1 MKKVDFNEG
10 WTCRCLTRDDT
21 KHSVTLPHDAMWSE
35 ERSEASQGENNI
47 GWFVGGDYE
56 YKKLF
61 FVPEEYRDKK
71 VLIEFEGVYH
81 NAEVYLNGKKVLSR
95 PYGYTNFYVDTKE
108 ELLYGKENEIR
119 VIACNS
125 DQPNSRW
132 YPGTGI
138 YRPVSL
144 WIGEEKHIPV
154 NGVRIHT
161 ISYEPAVI
169 EADVKT
175 SVSGMVQIEIFD
187 DNGQGVAV
195 QQVETSAA
203 KESEYCAAVQF
214 PIPYAK
220 LWSCDTPNLY
230 RCKVTFGED
239 VVEEHFGIRLLE
251 WNKEAGLAIN
261 GKRVILRGACIH
273 HDNGILGACAF
284 PEAEERKV
292 RILKEQGYN
301 ALRSAHNP
309 CSKAILDACDRVG
322 MLMMDEYVDV
332 WYIHKTEHDYVE
344 HLPRWWKQDLK
355 DMVEKDYNH
364 PSVIMYSTGNE
375 VSETAQK
382 KGIELTGQFTRYLHS
397 LDETRPVTCG
407 INIFFNFFALS
418 SL

>member
-1 MKKVDFNEG
+1 MLCKSVKTERVHKMKKVDFNEG

-21 KHSVTLPHDAMWSE
+21 EHPVTLPHDAMWSE

-61 FVPEEYRDKK
+61 LVPEENRDKK

-187 DNGQGVAV
+187 DNGQSVAV

-203 KESEYCAAVQF
+203 KESEYRAAVQF
-214 PIPYAK
+214 TIPSAK
-220 LWSCDTPNLY
+220 LW
-230 RCKVTFGED
+230 
-239 VVEEHFGIRLLE
+239 
-251 WNKEAGLAIN
+251 AAIHP
-261 GKRVILRGACIH
+261 ICI
-273 HDNGILGACAF
+273 AV
-284 PEAEERKV
+284 K
-292 RILKEQGYN
+292 
-301 ALRSAHNP
+301 
-309 CSKAILDACDRVG
+309 
-322 MLMMDEYVDV
+322 
-332 WYIHKTEHDYVE
+332 
-344 HLPRWWKQDLK
+344 
-355 DMVEKDYNH
+355 
-364 PSVIMYSTGNE
+364 
-375 VSETAQK
+375 
-382 KGIELTGQFTRYLHS
+382 
-397 LDETRPVTCG
+397 
-407 INIFFNFFALS
+407 
-418 SL
+418 